1 MCKFLYNL
9 KNELDCL
16 VLNGFAQDYQKAY
29 RMDWLYTK
37 GIPIEAQYLYRKGL
51 EMSRQGK
58 TEMAMKYLRQAV
70 IIAPG
75 YSKAIYEMG
84 NCFAQL
90 GRFTEAIERYDR
102 SIQIDPFAP
111 DPRVK
116 KEEIISRKGNDH

>member
-1 MCKFLYNL
+1 
-9 KNELDCL
+9 
-16 VLNGFAQDYQKAY
+16 
-29 RMDWLYTK
+29 MDWLYTK
-37 GIPIEAQYLYRKGL
+37 GIPIEDQYLYRKGL

-90 GRFTEAIERYDR
+90 GRFAEAIERYDR

-111 DPRVK
+111 DPRIK
-116 KEEIISRKGNDH
+116 KDEIISKQGK